1 MECDGVKHKCDL
13 CKKRERG
20 VMLYELELD
29 DEEAELLHRALGELL
44 EELTK
49 QAEFGRA
56 ANGSLR
62 DAQIATKE
70 AHALETIIAQ
80 LNEAEERKTRL

>member
-44 EELTK
+44 DELRGYSPDTGYTPGEMRR
-49 QAEFGRA
+49 AERE
-56 ANGSLR
+56 
-62 DAQIATKE
+62 DQILE
-70 AHALETIIAQ
+70 AIIAQ
-80 LNEAEERKTRL
+80 LNESEERKTRL